1 MRAVLCA
8 TCYVPVPYL
17 SDRVHTTRPLTGLD
31 AVRQLERL
39 TGGGVE
45 PGGGVGVDDCGDEL
59 LEVVVVEAVRRG
71 AGGGVVLG
79 VVDGGGKAGEAVEVA
94 EEAVEDGGDGAGNF
108 DGEEGDAVTFALRVG
123 VVVARERSDVTTA
136 VSPKSK

>member
-1 MRAVLCA
+1 M
-8 TCYVPVPYL
+8 
-17 SDRVHTTRPLTGLD
+17 
-31 AVRQLERL
+31 RQLERL

-94 EEAVEDGGDGAGNF
+94 EEAVEDGGDGAP
-108 DGEEGDAVTFALRVG
+108 VTSRGGRRETPWPLRC
-123 VVVARERSDVTTA
+123 ASA
-136 VSPKSK
+136 